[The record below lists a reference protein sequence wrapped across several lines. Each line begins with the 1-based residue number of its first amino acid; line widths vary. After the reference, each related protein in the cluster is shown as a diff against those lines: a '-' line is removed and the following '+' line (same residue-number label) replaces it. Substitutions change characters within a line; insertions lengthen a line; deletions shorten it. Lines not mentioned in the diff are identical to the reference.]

1 VTDSP
6 SHRGDDIGSR
16 PVPGF
21 GGPTS
26 DERTRD
32 GQSALRLHAGIA
44 AIATVLSA
52 FVTGIFVWLHAIPV
66 AIAFAVITVACVVAL
81 VWAEHRRRRGIRSR

>member
-1 VTDSP
+1 MTDISP
-6 SHRGDDIGSR
+6 HDDDDIGSR

-26 DERTRD
+26 DERTSD

-44 AIATVLSA
+44 VVATVLSA
-52 FVTGIFVWLHAIPV
+52 FVTGIFVWLGAIPI
-66 AIAFAVITVACVVAL
+66 AIAFAVVTVACVVTFG
-81 VWAEHRRRRGIRSR
+81 WAVRRRRRGARSR